1 MIARN
6 HDSQTTLAASVDGLD
21 KDKAASRSSSPS
33 GKDIEAS
40 GDNESSAG
48 ASNVTDIG
56 PPPDGGLEAWLVI
69 LSAALVTL
77 CLFGFVTGF
86 GQMQSYYLSHQLKG
100 YPKSTVAWISTIQGA
115 LVFTPAIIWG
125 RIFDAYGAR
134 PLVVSGSVLS
144 VLALI
149 GIAFCKEFYQFF
161 LGHALF
167 GFAASILW
175 TPASAI
181 AGHWFS
187 RHRSLAIGMIVM
199 GTGLGSVVYPIL
211 FVQLF
216 KRFSFRNTVLIVAAI
231 NVALLTPSFF
241 WLKTRLPPRQ
251 PVPFRKLGA
260 PFKETRF
267 AFFALGSMVFMINW
281 MSPMFDAPIV
291 SAANNLPQNITDYA
305 VAILASGS
313 FLSRPV
319 VGILADTFGVW
330 NVFGTISFA
339 TSACMF
345 AFWVVSPLPTAAVIV
360 GFFAYGFG
368 SGGWITLVAAVVANI
383 SPAHEIGLRV
393 GLVWSI
399 CGPMVLIGPVV
410 CGVLIQA
417 DGGKFGYA
425 GIFCGVTFFIG
436 SVIEIAPRLIQCARG
451 MLGDK
456 SVAGEKS
463 DA

>member
-1 MIARN
+1 MFARN
-6 HDSQTTLAASVDGLD
+6 DESQTTLAPSIDEAETS
-21 KDKAASRSSSPS
+21 KAFSHSSSPRI
-33 GKDIEAS
+33 KIEEDAEKNGS
-40 GDNESSAG
+40 IGISSVPG
-48 ASNVTDIG
+48 IG

-86 GQMQSYYLSHQLKG
+86 GQMQSYYLSNQLKA

-115 LVFTPAIIWG
+115 LVFTPAIMWG

-134 PLVVSGSVLS
+134 PLVISGSILS
-144 VLALI
+144 VLALV

-216 KRFSFRNTVLIVAAI
+216 KRFSFRDTVLIVAAI

-241 WLKTRLPPRQ
+241 WLKTRLPTRQ
-251 PVPFRKLGA
+251 PVPLRNLA
-260 PFKETRF
+260 DPFKETRF
-267 AFFALGSMVFMINW
+267 VFFALGSMVFMINW

-291 SAANNLPQNITDYA
+291 SAANNLPQKITDYA

-330 NVFGTISFA
+330 TVFGTISFA

-345 AFWVVSPLPTAAVIV
+345 AFWVVSPMPTAAVIV

-393 GLVWSI
+393 GLIWSI

-417 DGGKFGYA
+417 DHGKFGYA

-436 SVIEIAPRLIQCARG
+436 SVIEVAPRLLQCGRA
-451 MLGDK
+451 LVYHK
-456 SVAGEKS
+456 PVSAESS